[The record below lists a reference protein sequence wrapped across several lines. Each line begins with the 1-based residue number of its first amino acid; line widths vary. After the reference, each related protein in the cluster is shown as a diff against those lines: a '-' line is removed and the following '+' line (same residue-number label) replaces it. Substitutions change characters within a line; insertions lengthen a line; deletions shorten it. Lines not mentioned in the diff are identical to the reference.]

1 MSPSS
6 SDPDINPGI
15 TRFSV
20 PARVVTASESFLKKR
35 GRAQHEA
42 VAIWIGRVMS
52 DTEAVVDDAY
62 VPDQTPIESD
72 DGVGVYISGEA
83 ITKLILSLEGDQ
95 RVLARLHS
103 HPAFAYH
110 SETDDLNRLISHE
123 GAISIV
129 VPYFARLGIRLD
141 ICSTNELD
149 ANGVWRELS
158 PAEVER
164 RFRFT

>member
-1 MSPSS
+1 VSPSS
-6 SDPDINPGI
+6 AGTDIKPGI
-15 TRFSV
+15 TQFSV
-20 PARVVTASESFLKKR
+20 PSRLVNASESFLQEQ

-42 VAIWIGRVMS
+42 VVLWIGRVVS

-123 GAISIV
+123 GAISVV

-149 ANGVWRELS
+149 ANGVWRELA
-158 PAEVER
+158 PVEVER

>member
-1 MSPSS
+1 MSPLNNT
-6 SDPDINPGI
+6 DINPGI
-15 TRFSV
+15 TQFSV
-20 PARVVTASESFLKKR
+20 PSQVVKVSESFLQER
-35 GRAQHEA
+35 GRAHHEA
-42 VAIWIGRVMS
+42 VVVWIGRVVS
-52 DTEAVVDDAY
+52 DTEAVIDDAY

-72 DGVGVYISGEA
+72 DGVGVYVSGEA

-141 ICSTNELD
+141 ICSINELD
-149 ANGVWRELS
+149 ASGLWHEP
-158 PAEVER
+158 PAIEVER
-164 RFRFT
+164 RFLFK

>member
-1 MSPSS
+1 MSPSR
-6 SDPDINPGI
+6 SDTDINPGI
-15 TRFSV
+15 TKFSV
-20 PARVVTASESFLKKR
+20 PSRLVKTSESFLRER

-42 VAIWIGRVMS
+42 VVVWIGRVVS
-52 DTEAVVDDAY
+52 HSEAVVDAAY
-62 VPDQTPIESD
+62 VPDQTPIESN

-83 ITKLILSLEGDQ
+83 ITRLILSLEDDQ

-129 VPYFARLGIRLD
+129 VPYFARLGIHLD
-141 ICSTNELD
+141 VCSTNELD
-149 ANGVWRELS
+149 ANGVWREQIGRAS
-158 PAEVER
+158 CRER
-164 RFRFT
+164 V